1 MKKSISASLA
11 GLLIVI
17 ATGCTPVKF
26 YSNDGLSQ
34 KTGLRY
40 YTVKPYILAER
51 NPENNAIVKATVIYL
66 PDLLN
71 PQYMVVKTGPGS
83 NKVNLKLTDGALNTF
98 GMESDTKIAATL
110 ESLAT
115 LLAKGAGVVAD
126 KSMVPAGAAST
137 ITELYEVIMTPE
149 GTLLKKVHFE

>member
-26 YSNDGLSQ
+26 YSNEGLSQ

-51 NPENNAIVKATVIYL
+51 NPENNVIVKATVIYL

-71 PQYMVVKTGPGS
+71 LQYMVVKTGPGS
-83 NKVNLKLTDGALNTF
+83 NKVNLKLTDGTLNTF
-98 GMESDTKIAATL
+98 GVESDTKIAATL

-115 LLAKGAGVVAD
+115 LISKSAAVVTD
-126 KSMVPAGAAST
+126 KSMPLAAT
-137 ITELYEVIMTPE
+137 ATNITELYEVIMTPE
-149 GTLLKKVHFE
+149 GTILKKVNFE